1 MKSNLTVEKKKKKK
15 EKEEKEEKQGLQVT
29 GAKTDGSKVAYP
41 SGKVAGSPI
50 VQQQQQRRQPHEKP
64 RRVIKLRP
72 QHASPLETADDDEYD
87 DCWDPYYEEPPT
99 KDDKVVEE
107 DFVFM
112 KKPGPSR

>member
-1 MKSNLTVEKKKKKK
+1 MKSSLTVEKEK
-15 EKEEKEEKQGLQVT
+15 EKGEKQGLQVA
-29 GAKTDGSKVAYP
+29 GAKTDGNKVAGS

-50 VQQQQQRRQPHEKP
+50 VQQQPLQPHEKP
-64 RRVIKLRP
+64 RRVVKLRP
-72 QHASPLETADDDEYD
+72 QHVSSLETADDDEYD

-107 DFVFM
+107 DFVLM